1 MSTVELLRAHAPAA
15 PEALHTRVLALRPQP
30 RRRRARPLLLVAAAA
45 GIAVAAAL
53 VHGFS
58 TSAPTAPQR
67 HIAQHL
73 QHFKLSASGGS
84 GGGTATTPTSAAAA
98 PFQRN
103 AIPAPAP
110 NRLQHTDASI
120 RIRVPGTDALGRA
133 TTQATRIAS
142 SLGGYAQSVVYRTP
156 QGGGG
161 ASYLELRVPAQNVKA
176 ALTRLAGLGDL
187 VSQQI
192 SIQDLTNELQRES
205 AQITELR
212 AHVAALQQALQNPAL
227 PEAQR
232 VLLQIRLADAKR
244 ALAQR
249 LHGRK
254 GTLTSGATA
263 RISLV
268 LTTQKHA
275 AAPPPHRGRLGR
287 MLHSAVG
294 FLALEGI
301 VLLFALIVAS
311 PLAVALVLLYAWRRR
326 ATDRLLME

>member
-30 RRRRARPLLLVAAAA
+30 RRRRVRPLLLVAAAA

-58 TSAPTAPQR
+58 TSAPKAPAR
-67 HIAQHL
+67 HGIEQHL
-73 QHFKLSASGGS
+73 GS
-84 GGGTATTPTSAAAA
+84 VANVGAGAARVPKATFAPATVQGSAAV
-98 PFQRN
+98 
-103 AIPAPAP
+103 PAPAP

-120 RIRVPGTDALGRA
+120 RVRVASTDALGEA
-133 TTQATRIAS
+133 TTEATRIAS

-161 ASYLELRVPAQNVKA
+161 ASYLELRVPAQNVKT
-176 ALTRLAGLGDL
+176 ALARLAGLGDL
-187 VSQQI
+187 VSQRI

-212 AHVAALQQALQNPAL
+212 AHVVALQQALQNPAL
-227 PEAQR
+227 PEVQR

-254 GTLTSGATA
+254 GTLASGATA

-275 AAPPPHRGRLGR
+275 AAPPARRGRLGR

-311 PLAVALVLLYAWRRR
+311 PLAVALGLLYAWRRR